1 MADNYTL
8 TDNIYATPERSSYNK
23 FLWNNQTGQ
32 QEQEP
37 GKLVTAEDE
46 EVLASDGTNEQKL
59 AASLHYLQDQYGF
72 SKAGASGFLAC
83 LNASSHMKLGA
94 ANKQEKNGQNGNVNK
109 NQYGIGIMQ
118 WTHGRHDDFLN
129 YVKNNGGK
137 ADLKTQLDFGM
148 TELARKPE
156 LLAKLQSIENP
167 EDAAAYT
174 WACFMAEQNKVSTLD
189 TKEKLYKKVASIVE
203 KKRRTYN
210 GMGYKYN
217 NGWTK
222 RQGYANEIF
231 AMAKN
236 GTKLPSIDEI
246 NNILNQ

>member
-8 TDNIYATPERSSYNK
+8 TDNIYATPERSSYYK
-23 FLWNNQTGQ
+23 FIWNGPTDQ
-32 QEQEP
+32 QKQEP
-37 GKLVTAEDE
+37 SKLVTAEDE
-46 EVLASDGTNEQKL
+46 EVLTSDGTNEQKL

-83 LNASSHMKLGA
+83 LNASSHLRLNA
-94 ANKQEKNGQNGNVNK
+94 ENKQEKNGENPHVKASQHGF
-109 NQYGIGIMQ
+109 GIMQ
-118 WTHGRHDDFLN
+118 WTGDRADRARDHFNKLGR
-129 YVKNNGGK
+129 K
-137 ADLKTQLDFGM
+137 DLQTQLDYGM
-148 TELARKPE
+148 SEMPE
-156 LLAKLQSIENP
+156 DLKRVLQTIENP

-174 WACFMAEQNKVSTLD
+174 WACFMAERNKVSALD
-189 TKEKLYKKVASIVE
+189 TKEKLDKKINSIVE

-222 RQGYANEIF
+222 RQGYANDIF

-236 GTKLPSIDEI
+236 GAKLPSIDEI